1 MSGVSRVIEVLPV
14 FAGIAAEHLP
24 EIGGRGL
31 EALGTR
37 RLARQPGL
45 AAGLPHL
52 QTLRLQLLPAVIG
65 ALDHFAAEVQ
75 LCRFVK
81 LDDFGHGETTRCSDD
96 PFSRAQRFCPPGGG
110 QVAASGSAA
119 TLSDCQ

>member
-1 MSGVSRVIEVLPV
+1 LRQRDSSADADLQDPTADVV
-14 FAGIAAEHLP
+14 
-24 EIGGRGL
+24 GGDNG
-31 EALGTR
+31 
-37 RLARQPGL
+37 
-45 AAGLPHL
+45 GLPALSEYTAKH
-52 QTLRLQLLPAVIG
+52 QVIDRRPAVIG

-96 PFSRAQRFCPPGGG
+96 PVSRAQRFCPPHGG